1 MLAQLRS
8 FMQTACSYM
17 HMLEDMH
24 VHVHEGS
31 MCLYYAMVLC
41 TDIDLG
47 AGKCKLMHSTHTHK
61 SKEV

>member
-1 MLAQLRS
+1 
-8 FMQTACSYM
+8 M